1 MPPSTSKTPGS
12 HNSQPEGTEDKVS
25 DIKLVPIKK
34 LSVGS
39 RFRLPN
45 YADNEVFEIIGRARP
60 SGSDSR
66 GGPPVFTVMTVHKPT
81 PDSVNTYDPRY
92 FDIETPVQVVRFG
105 GKSID
110 AIDARDMPSEIET
123 IDDVA
128 AREGVNIGG
137 ER

>member
-1 MPPSTSKTPGS
+1 
-12 HNSQPEGTEDKVS
+12 
-25 DIKLVPIKK
+25 
-34 LSVGS
+34 
-39 RFRLPN
+39 
-45 YADNEVFEIIGRARP
+45 
-60 SGSDSR
+60 
-66 GGPPVFTVMTVHKPT
+66 MTVHKPT

-110 AIDARDMPSEIET
+110 AIDARDMPTEIET